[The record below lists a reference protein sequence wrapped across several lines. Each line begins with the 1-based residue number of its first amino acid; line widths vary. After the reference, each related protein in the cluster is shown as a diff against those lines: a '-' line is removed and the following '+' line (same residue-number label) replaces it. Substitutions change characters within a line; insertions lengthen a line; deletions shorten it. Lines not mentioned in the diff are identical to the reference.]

1 MFIFKFRPFMQ
12 ICKAIRRH
20 LLPAFML
27 LLCSLLPAHSHEM
40 RPAIGDITLSSAQ
53 VSVTLRFNAEL
64 FLADIDAS
72 QITDSDDAPTAAIY
86 DDMRQL
92 PPAALRDA
100 FMQKW
105 PAFAALINA
114 RAGGERLRFELVD
127 FSSQT
132 DIDVSLPRTSTAI
145 ITAPMPAHATDL
157 RFGWDA
163 RLGDLILRQM
173 ADPSIDPENLYT
185 GLLNNGSQ
193 SPAISPRGV
202 AAQPVSAV
210 IINYIEIGFIHI
222 IPRGFDHIL
231 FVLGLFF
238 YAARW
243 RPLLLQITI
252 FTIAHSLTLALASR
266 GLVSVPAPIVEPIIA
281 ASIAYVALENIWRQ
295 KLHMSRLLIIFL
307 FGLIHGLGFAS
318 VLAEI
323 GLPSGDFLLSLIS
336 FNVGVEL
343 GQIAVIAAAF
353 MLRLCLPLSPDRYR
367 RIIAIP
373 ASCMIGAT
381 GIWIVTERVSAI
393 LLA

>member
-1 MFIFKFRPFMQ
+1 MQ
-12 ICKAIRRH
+12 ICKAIHHH
-20 LLPAFML
+20 LLPAIML

-40 RPAIGDITLSSAQ
+40 RPAVADITVSSAQ

-72 QITDSDDAPTAAIY
+72 QIKDSDDAPTAAIY
-86 DDMRQL
+86 DQMRQL

-100 FMQKW
+100 FVQKW
-105 PAFAALINA
+105 PAFAAQLRA
-114 RAGGERLRFELVD
+114 QAGGERLLFKLVD
-127 FSSQT
+127 FTSQS
-132 DIDVSLPRTSTAI
+132 DIDISLPRTSTAI
-145 ITAPMPAHATDL
+145 ITAPMPADATDV

-173 ADPSIDPENLYT
+173 ADPSIDPESLYT
-185 GLLNNGSQ
+185 GLLNSGSL
-193 SPAISPRGV
+193 SPAISPLG
-202 AAQPVSAV
+202 AAALPVSAV
-210 IINYIEIGFIHI
+210 IIQYIEIGFIHI

-238 YAARW
+238 YVAHW
-243 RPLLLQITI
+243 RPLLVQITV

-266 GLVSVPAPIVEPIIA
+266 GLVSVPATIVEPIIA

-295 KLHMSRLLIIFL
+295 KLHISRLLIIFV

-323 GLPSGDFLLSLIS
+323 GLPSGDFLISLIS

-353 MLRLCLPLSPDRYR
+353 MLHLCLPLSPDRYR

-373 ASCMIGAT
+373 ASCMIGAI
-381 GIWIVTERVSAI
+381 GIWIVIERVSEI
-393 LLA
+393 LLS

>member
-1 MFIFKFRPFMQ
+1 MFSVKFRPLMQ
-12 ICKAIRRH
+12 ICKAIHHH

-27 LLCSLLPAHSHEM
+27 LLCSLLSAHSHEM
-40 RPAIGDITLSSAQ
+40 RPAIGDITVSSAQ
-53 VSVTLRFNAEL
+53 VSLTLRFNAEL

-100 FMQKW
+100 FVQKW

-114 RAGGERLRFELVD
+114 QAGGERLRFELAD

-145 ITAPMPAHATDL
+145 ITAPLPEHATDV

-173 ADPSIDPENLYT
+173 ADPSIDPESLYT
-185 GLLNNGSQ
+185 GLLNTGSQ
-193 SPAISPRGV
+193 SPAISPRGA

-210 IINYIEIGFIHI
+210 IIKYIEIGFIHI
-222 IPRGFDHIL
+222 IPRGFDQIL

-238 YAARW
+238 YAAHW
-243 RPLLLQITI
+243 RPLLVQITI
-252 FTIAHSLTLALASR
+252 FTIAHSLTLALSSQ
-266 GLVSVPAPIVEPIIA
+266 GLVSVPAAIVEPIIA

-295 KLHMSRLLIIFL
+295 KLHMSRLLIIFV

-318 VLAEI
+318 VLAGI
-323 GLPSGDFLLSLIS
+323 GLPSSDFLISLIS

-343 GQIAVIAAAF
+343 GQIAVIATAF
-353 MLRLCLPLSPDRYR
+353 LLHLSLPLSPDRYR
-367 RIIAIP
+367 RNIAIP
-373 ASCMIGAT
+373 ASCMIGAI
-381 GIWIVTERVSAI
+381 GIWIMIERISKI
-393 LLA
+393 QLS

>member
-1 MFIFKFRPFMQ
+1 MQ
-12 ICKAIRRH
+12 ICKAIHHH
-20 LLPAFML
+20 LVLAFML

-40 RPAIGDITLSSAQ
+40 RPAIADITVSSAQ
-53 VSVTLRFNAEL
+53 VSVTLQFNAEL

-72 QITDSDDAPTAAIY
+72 QIADSDEAPAAAIY

-92 PPAALRDA
+92 PPVALRKA
-100 FMQKW
+100 FVQKW
-105 PAFAALINA
+105 PAFADRINA
-114 RAGGERLRFELVD
+114 QTGGERLRFELID
-127 FSSQT
+127 FTSQT

-145 ITAPMPAHATDL
+145 ITAPLPEHATDV

-163 RLGDLILRQM
+163 RLGDLILRQI
-173 ADPSIDPENLYT
+173 ADPSIDPESLYT

-193 SPAISPRGV
+193 SPAISTRGV
-202 AAQPVSAV
+202 AAQPVSTV

-243 RPLLLQITI
+243 RPLLVQITI
-252 FTIAHSLTLALASR
+252 FTIAHSLTLALASQ
-266 GLVSVPAPIVEPIIA
+266 GLVSVPASIVEPIIA

-295 KLHMSRLLIIFL
+295 KLHMSRLLIIFV

-323 GLPSGDFLLSLIS
+323 GLPQGDFLISLIS

-353 MLRLCLPLSPDRYR
+353 ILHLCLPLSPDRYR
-367 RIIAIP
+367 RIVAIP
-373 ASCMIGAT
+373 ASCVIGAI
-381 GIWIVTERVSAI
+381 GIWIVIERVSEI
-393 LLA
+393 LLS